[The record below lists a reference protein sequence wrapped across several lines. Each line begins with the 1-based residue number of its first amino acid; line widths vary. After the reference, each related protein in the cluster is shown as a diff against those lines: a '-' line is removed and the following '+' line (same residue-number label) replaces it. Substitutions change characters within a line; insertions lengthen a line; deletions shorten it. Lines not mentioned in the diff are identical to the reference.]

1 MGPST
6 LFPQKANQAGGMV
19 WCVLWHTK
27 REDLCFIDCKPDFL
41 IVDLGS
47 LSEIVPLT
55 FLSTEKAG
63 KVDRFCYVEKK

>member
-27 REDLCFIDCKPDFL
+27 RGDLCFIDCKPDFL
-41 IVDLGS
+41 IVGLGS
-47 LSEIVPLT
+47 LSKIVPLT
-55 FLSTEKAG
+55 FSSTEKAG
-63 KVDRFCYVEKK
+63 EG